1 MSVRDPRDH
10 TRHGVVRAGASP
22 GSPAPRS
29 PASDPLE
36 LRKPREDL
44 GPVADRAPRA
54 GSSARPDPT
63 GARLAAG
70 MVGAAAT
77 TAILAAIVGG
87 ASGSSAV
94 AVDAVAVVTQPAADV
109 PVRHVTQVVH
119 IASDATPP
127 PRKVVYATPVP
138 APAKPRVVVITT
150 TQSGTVIK

>member
-1 MSVRDPRDH
+1 MSVRDPRDPA
-10 TRHGVVRAGASP
+10 RPGGVRAGAAP
-22 GSPAPRS
+22 GSPD
-29 PASDPLE
+29 SDPLE
-36 LRKPREDL
+36 LRKPRASMV
-44 GPVADRAPRA
+44 PAADRAPRA

-77 TAILAAIVGG
+77 TAILAAIVAG

-94 AVDAVAVVTQPAADV
+94 AVDAAAVITQPVADV

-119 IASDATPP
+119 IPSDATPP

>member
-1 MSVRDPRDH
+1 MTDMSIRDPHDPR
-10 TRHGVVRAGASP
+10 RPSGVRAGA
-22 GSPAPRS
+22 APRS

-36 LRKPREDL
+36 LRKPPEDL

-54 GSSARPDPT
+54 DSSARPDPT

-94 AVDAVAVVTQPAADV
+94 AVDAAAVVTQPAADV
-109 PVRHVTQVVH
+109 LVRHVTQVVH